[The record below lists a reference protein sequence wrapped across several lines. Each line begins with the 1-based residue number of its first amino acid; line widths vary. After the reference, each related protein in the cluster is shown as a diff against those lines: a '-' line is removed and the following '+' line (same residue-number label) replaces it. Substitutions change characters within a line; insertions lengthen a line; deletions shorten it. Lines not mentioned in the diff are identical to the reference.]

1 MKKILLLSLLFIS
14 CDNPENHGN
23 LSIFKTPTSE
33 QFNKWLEIDSI
44 YIDMVTPMVKVYK
57 GSAKLNF
64 NGNPW
69 ENKSFQSEYS
79 DLTWRELYDYVIYS
93 KEIYNE
99 LGYQEGGKFLDS
111 LNNRF
116 DQMRD
121 DLIIWKDSRD

>member
-1 MKKILLLSLLFIS
+1 MKKLLLLSVLFIS

-23 LSIFKTPTSE
+23 LSIFKTPSSE
-33 QFNKWLEIDSI
+33 QFDKWLEVDSV
-44 YIDMVTPMVKVYK
+44 YIDMVSPMVKVYK

-69 ENKSFQSEYS
+69 ENKSFQSKYS

-99 LGYQEGGKFLDS
+99 LGYQEGEKFLDS

-121 DLIIWKDSRD
+121 DLITWKEE

>member
-1 MKKILLLSLLFIS
+1 MKKLLILSFLIIS

-33 QFNKWLEIDSI
+33 QFDKWLQIDSV

-99 LGYQEGGKFLDS
+99 LGYQEGEKFLDS

-121 DLIIWKDSRD
+121 DLITWKDSRD

>member
-1 MKKILLLSLLFIS
+1 MKKLLLLSVLFIS

-23 LSIFKTPTSE
+23 LSIFKTPKSG
-33 QFNKWLEIDSI
+33 QFDKWLEIDSI
-44 YIDMVTPMVKVYK
+44 YIDMVSPMVKVYK

-69 ENKSFQSEYS
+69 ENKSFQSKYS

-99 LGYQEGGKFLDS
+99 LGYQEGEKFLDS

-121 DLIIWKDSRD
+121 DLITWKEE

>member
-1 MKKILLLSLLFIS
+1 MKKLLLLSVLFIS

-23 LSIFKTPTSE
+23 LSIFDTPTSE
-33 QFNKWLEIDSI
+33 QFDKWLEIDSV
-44 YIDMVTPMVKVYK
+44 YIDMVSPMVKVYK

-93 KEIYNE
+93 KEIYNK
-99 LGYQEGGKFLDS
+99 LGYQEGEKFLDS

-121 DLIIWKDSRD
+121 DLITWKEE

>member
-1 MKKILLLSLLFIS
+1 MKKLLLLSVLFIS

-33 QFNKWLEIDSI
+33 QFDKWLEIDSV
-44 YIDMVTPMVKVYK
+44 YIDMVSPMVKVYK

-79 DLTWRELYDYVIYS
+79 DLTWRELYDYVIHS

-99 LGYQEGGKFLDS
+99 LGYQEGEKFLDS

-121 DLIIWKDSRD
+121 DLITWKEE

>member
-1 MKKILLLSLLFIS
+1 MKKLLLLSVLFIS

-23 LSIFKTPTSE
+23 LSIFDTPTSQ
-33 QFNKWLEIDSI
+33 QFDKWLEIDSV
-44 YIDMVTPMVKVYK
+44 YIDMVSPMVKVYK

-99 LGYQEGGKFLDS
+99 LGYQEGEKFLDS

-121 DLIIWKDSRD
+121 DLITWKEE

>member
-1 MKKILLLSLLFIS
+1 MKKLLLLSLIFIS

-23 LSIFKTPTSE
+23 LSIFKTPTPE
-33 QFNKWLEIDSI
+33 QFDKWLEIDSV

-99 LGYQEGGKFLDS
+99 LGYQEGEKFLDS

-121 DLIIWKDSRD
+121 DLITWKDSKD

>member
-1 MKKILLLSLLFIS
+1 MKKLLLLSLIFIS

-23 LSIFKTPTSE
+23 LSIFKTPTPE
-33 QFNKWLEIDSI
+33 QFDKWLEIDSL

-69 ENKSFQSEYS
+69 KNKSFQSEYS
-79 DLTWRELYDYVIYS
+79 DLTWRELYNYVIYS

-99 LGYQEGGKFLDS
+99 LGYQEGEKFLDS

-121 DLIIWKDSRD
+121 DLITWKDSKD

>member
-1 MKKILLLSLLFIS
+1 MKKLLLLSVLFIS

-23 LSIFKTPTSE
+23 LSIFDTPTSE
-33 QFNKWLEIDSI
+33 QFDKWLEIDSV
-44 YIDMVTPMVKVYK
+44 YIDMVSPMVKVYK

-99 LGYQEGGKFLDS
+99 LGYQEGEKFLDS

-121 DLIIWKDSRD
+121 DLITWKEE

>member
-1 MKKILLLSLLFIS
+1 MKKLLLLSVLFIS

-23 LSIFKTPTSE
+23 LSIFETPTSE
-33 QFNKWLEIDSI
+33 QFDKWLEIDSV
-44 YIDMVTPMVKVYK
+44 YIDMVSPMVKVYK

-79 DLTWRELYDYVIYS
+79 DLTWKELYDYVIYS

-99 LGYQEGGKFLDS
+99 LGYQEGEKFLDS

-121 DLIIWKDSRD
+121 DLITWKEE

>member
-1 MKKILLLSLLFIS
+1 MKKLLLLSLLFIS

-23 LSIFKTPTSE
+23 LSIFDTPSSE
-33 QFNKWLEIDSI
+33 QFDKWLEIDSV
-44 YIDMVTPMVKVYK
+44 YIDMVSPMVKVYK

-99 LGYQEGGKFLDS
+99 LGYQEGEKFLDS

-121 DLIIWKDSRD
+121 DLITWKKE

>member
-1 MKKILLLSLLFIS
+1 MKKLLLLSLLFIS

-23 LSIFKTPTSE
+23 LSIFDTPSSE
-33 QFNKWLEIDSI
+33 QFDKWLEIDSV
-44 YIDMVTPMVKVYK
+44 YIDMVSPMVKVYK

-69 ENKSFQSEYS
+69 ENKSFQSKYS

-99 LGYQEGGKFLDS
+99 LGYQEGEKFLDS

-121 DLIIWKDSRD
+121 DLITWKEE

>member
-1 MKKILLLSLLFIS
+1 MKKLLLLSVLFIS

-33 QFNKWLEIDSI
+33 QFDKWLEIDSV
-44 YIDMVTPMVKVYK
+44 YIDMVSPMVKVYK

-69 ENKSFQSEYS
+69 ENKSFQSKYS

-99 LGYQEGGKFLDS
+99 LGYQEGEKFLDS

-121 DLIIWKDSRD
+121 DLITWKEE

>member
-1 MKKILLLSLLFIS
+1 MKKLLLLSVLFIS

-23 LSIFKTPTSE
+23 LSIFETPSSE
-33 QFNKWLEIDSI
+33 QFDKWLEVDSV
-44 YIDMVTPMVKVYK
+44 YIDMVSPMVKVYK

-99 LGYQEGGKFLDS
+99 LGYQEGEKFLDS

-121 DLIIWKDSRD
+121 DLITWKEE

>member
-1 MKKILLLSLLFIS
+1 MKKLLILSFLIIS

-23 LSIFKTPTSE
+23 LSIFETPSSE
-33 QFNKWLEIDSI
+33 QFDKWLEIDSV

-121 DLIIWKDSRD
+121 DLITWKDSKD

>member
-1 MKKILLLSLLFIS
+1 MKKLLLLSLLFIS

-23 LSIFKTPTSE
+23 LSIFDTPSSE
-33 QFNKWLEIDSI
+33 QFDKWLEIDSV
-44 YIDMVTPMVKVYK
+44 YIDMVSPMVKVYK

-99 LGYQEGGKFLDS
+99 LGYQEGEKFLDS

-121 DLIIWKDSRD
+121 DLITWKDSRD

>member
-1 MKKILLLSLLFIS
+1 MKKLLILSFLIIS

-23 LSIFKTPTSE
+23 LSIFETPSSE
-33 QFNKWLEIDSI
+33 QFNKWLEIDSV

-121 DLIIWKDSRD
+121 DLITWKDSRD

>member
-1 MKKILLLSLLFIS
+1 MKKLLLLSLIFIS

-23 LSIFKTPTSE
+23 LSIFKTPTPE
-33 QFNKWLEIDSI
+33 QFDKWLEIDSV

-79 DLTWRELYDYVIYS
+79 DLTWRELYNYVIYS

-99 LGYQEGGKFLDS
+99 LGYQEGEKFLDS

-121 DLIIWKDSRD
+121 DLITWKDSKD

>member
-1 MKKILLLSLLFIS
+1 MKKLLLLSLLFIS

-23 LSIFKTPTSE
+23 LSIFDTPSSE
-33 QFNKWLEIDSI
+33 QFDKWLEIDYV
-44 YIDMVTPMVKVYK
+44 YIDMVSPMVKVYK

-99 LGYQEGGKFLDS
+99 LGYQEGEKFLDS

-121 DLIIWKDSRD
+121 DLITWKEE

>member
-1 MKKILLLSLLFIS
+1 MKKLFLLSLIFIS

-23 LSIFKTPTSE
+23 LSIFEDPTPE
-33 QFNKWLEIDSI
+33 QFDKWLEIDSV
-44 YIDMVTPMVKVYK
+44 YIDMVSPMVKVYK

-99 LGYQEGGKFLDS
+99 LGYQEGEKFLDS

-121 DLIIWKDSRD
+121 DLITWKEE

>member
-1 MKKILLLSLLFIS
+1 MKKLLLLSVLFIS

-23 LSIFKTPTSE
+23 LSIFETPSSE
-33 QFNKWLEIDSI
+33 QFDKWLEIDSI
-44 YIDMVTPMVKVYK
+44 YIDMVSPMVKVYK

-69 ENKSFQSEYS
+69 ENKSFQSKYS

-99 LGYQEGGKFLDS
+99 LGYQEGEKFLDS

-121 DLIIWKDSRD
+121 DLITWKEE

>member
-1 MKKILLLSLLFIS
+1 MKKLLLLSVLFIS

-23 LSIFKTPTSE
+23 LSIFETPTSE
-33 QFNKWLEIDSI
+33 QFDKWLEIDSV
-44 YIDMVTPMVKVYK
+44 YIDMVSPMVKVYK

-99 LGYQEGGKFLDS
+99 LGYQEGENFLDS

-121 DLIIWKDSRD
+121 DLITWKEE

>member
-1 MKKILLLSLLFIS
+1 MKKILLLSVLFIS

-23 LSIFKTPTSE
+23 LSIFETPTSE
-33 QFNKWLEIDSI
+33 QFDKWLEIDSV
-44 YIDMVTPMVKVYK
+44 YIDMVSPMVKVYK

-79 DLTWRELYDYVIYS
+79 DLTWRELYDYVIHS

-99 LGYQEGGKFLDS
+99 LGYQEGEKFLDS

-116 DQMRD
+116 DQMRN
-121 DLIIWKDSRD
+121 DLITWKEE

>member
-1 MKKILLLSLLFIS
+1 MKKLLLLSVLFIS

-23 LSIFKTPTSE
+23 LSIFETPSSE
-33 QFNKWLEIDSI
+33 QFDKWLEVDSV
-44 YIDMVTPMVKVYK
+44 YIDMVSPMVKVYK

-69 ENKSFQSEYS
+69 ENKSFQSKYS

-99 LGYQEGGKFLDS
+99 LGYQEGEKFLDS

-121 DLIIWKDSRD
+121 DLITWKEE

>member
-1 MKKILLLSLLFIS
+1 MKKLLILSFLIIS

-23 LSIFKTPTSE
+23 LSIFETPSSE
-33 QFNKWLEIDSI
+33 QFDKWLEIDSV

-99 LGYQEGGKFLDS
+99 LGYQEGEKFLDS

-121 DLIIWKDSRD
+121 DLITWKEE

>member
-1 MKKILLLSLLFIS
+1 MKKLLLLSVLFIS

-33 QFNKWLEIDSI
+33 QFDKWLEIDSI
-44 YIDMVTPMVKVYK
+44 YIDMVSPMVKVYK

-99 LGYQEGGKFLDS
+99 LGYQAGEKFLDS

-121 DLIIWKDSRD
+121 DLITWKEK

>member
-1 MKKILLLSLLFIS
+1 MKKLLLLSVLFIS

-23 LSIFKTPTSE
+23 LSIFDTPSSE
-33 QFNKWLEIDSI
+33 QFDKWLEIDSV
-44 YIDMVTPMVKVYK
+44 YIDMVSPMVKVYK

-69 ENKSFQSEYS
+69 ENKSFQSKYS

-99 LGYQEGGKFLDS
+99 LGYQEGEKFLDS

-121 DLIIWKDSRD
+121 DLITWKEE